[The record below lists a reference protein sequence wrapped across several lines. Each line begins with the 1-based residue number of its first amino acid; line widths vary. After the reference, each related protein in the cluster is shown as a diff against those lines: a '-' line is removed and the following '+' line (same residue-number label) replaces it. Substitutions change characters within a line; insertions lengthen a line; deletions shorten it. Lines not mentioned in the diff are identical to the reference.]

1 MIKSLKTQMQR
12 DVKRVFLNLSDF
24 AVLERIRYYR
34 NGNGNGKPPLDLR
47 IPIVVDEDA
56 NNNNVWNR
64 SRTYTRVGNDQTL
77 HQISKTIFCALEDF
91 NPPPKKGR
99 RMEVGDHAYEVVGVA
114 QDGGMLKI
122 ELREL
127 EE

>member
-1 MIKSLKTQMQR
+1 MIKSLKSQIRR
-12 DVKRVFLNLSDF
+12 DAKRVFLSLDDF
-24 AVLERIRYYR
+24 AVLEHIRYYR
-34 NGNGNGKPPLDLR
+34 NGNSKPPLDLR
-47 IPIVVDEDA
+47 ISIVVDEDA

-77 HQISKTIFCALEDF
+77 YQISKTIFCAQEDF

-114 QDGGMLKI
+114 QEGGMLKI

>member
-1 MIKSLKTQMQR
+1 MSRRSLKAQIRQ
-12 DVKRVFLNLSDF
+12 DAKRIFLNLDDF
-24 AVLERIRYYR
+24 AVLEHIRYYR
-34 NGNGNGKPPLDLR
+34 NGSNKPPLDMR

-64 SRTYTRVGNDQTL
+64 NKTHTRMGNDKTL
-77 HQISKTIFCALEDF
+77 YQMGITFFCALEDF
-91 NPPPKKGR
+91 SPQPKKGR
-99 RMEVGDHAYEVVGVA
+99 RLELGDRAYDVIGVA
-114 QDGGMLKI
+114 REGGILKI

>member
-1 MIKSLKTQMQR
+1 MTKSLKSQIRR
-12 DVKRVFLNLSDF
+12 DAKRVFLSLDDF
-24 AVLERIRYYR
+24 AVLEHIRYYR
-34 NGNGNGKPPLDLR
+34 NGNSKPPLDLR

-114 QDGGMLKI
+114 REGGMLKI